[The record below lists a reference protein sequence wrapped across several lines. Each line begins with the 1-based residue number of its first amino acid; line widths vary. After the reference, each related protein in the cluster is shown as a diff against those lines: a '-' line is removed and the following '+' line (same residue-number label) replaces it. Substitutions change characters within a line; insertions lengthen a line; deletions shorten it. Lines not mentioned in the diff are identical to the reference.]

1 MIPEKWTNRQLVQV
15 LASIPDDRVAACA
28 WWSSLA
34 GLALL
39 AQIEHHMTAPVVATT
54 RRELSVEVD
63 AGEVTSTA
71 WLLLSPERSLLLKH
85 LLSPDTENPWGYL
98 HASVKNQVL
107 DDVGRYFRREITDA
121 LEDRAIE
128 EPLEEERTLE
138 FVVARTACV
147 LAPVTP
153 SYLRVGLVEAVD
165 WMADVATRGRLSH
178 LHALAGRSP
187 ELRRFG
193 FGGDRGRALANVTVG
208 KRPDHS
214 VSSLFAGFLL
224 QPQWEPAH
232 SPRHAAS
239 IREYAMRMSSLT
251 VRSAA

>member
-1 MIPEKWTNRQLVQV
+1 MTPEKWSNKDLVRV
-15 LASIPDDRVAACA
+15 LASIPDERVAACS

-34 GLALL
+34 GFALL
-39 AQIEHHMTAPVVATT
+39 AQIEHHMTAPVVAAV

-63 AGEVTSTA
+63 AAEVASTA

-85 LLSPDTENPWGYL
+85 LLSAETENPWGYL
-98 HASVKNQVL
+98 HTSVKNQVL

-121 LEDRAIE
+121 LEDVAVD
-128 EPLEEERTLE
+128 EPLDEERTLE

-153 SYLRVGLVEAVD
+153 VALRGGLAEAVD
-165 WMADVATRGRLSH
+165 WMADMATRGRLSH
-178 LHALAGRSP
+178 LHTLAGRSP
-187 ELRRFG
+187 ELRQLG
-193 FGGDRGRALANVTVG
+193 FVGERGRALANVTVG

-214 VSSLFAGFLL
+214 VTSLFAGFLL
-224 QPQWEPAH
+224 QPRWEPAH

-239 IREYAMRMSSLT
+239 IREYAVRMSSLT

>member
-1 MIPEKWTNRQLVQV
+1 VIPQKWTNRQLVQV
-15 LASIPDDRVAACA
+15 LTSIPVEPNAARA

-34 GLALL
+34 GYALL
-39 AQIEHHMTAPVVATT
+39 EEMEHHMTAPIVAAA

-63 AGEVTSTA
+63 ASEVASTA

-85 LLSPDTENPWGYL
+85 LVSPDTENPWGYL

-107 DDVGRYFRREITDA
+107 DDVGRYFRRELTDA
-121 LEDRAIE
+121 LEDRAVE
-128 EPLEEERTLE
+128 EPADEERTLE

-153 SYLRVGLVEAVD
+153 RPLRRGLRDAVD
-165 WMADVATRGRLSH
+165 WMADAATRGRLSH
-178 LHALAGRSP
+178 LHSLAGRSA
-187 ELRRFG
+187 ELRELG
-193 FGGDRGRALANVTVG
+193 FGGDRARALANVTVG

-224 QPQWEPAH
+224 QPQWEPTH

-239 IREYAMRMSSLT
+239 IREYAVRIAAVSG
-251 VRSAA
+251 RSAA

>member
-28 WWSSLA
+28 WWSSKL

-39 AQIEHHMTAPVVATT
+39 AQIEHHMTAPVVAAA

-85 LLSPDTENPWGYL
+85 LLSPETVNPWGYL

-121 LEDRAIE
+121 LDNHAID
-128 EPLEEERTLE
+128 EPVEQEPTLE
-138 FVVARTACV
+138 FAVARTASV

-153 SYLRVGLVEAVD
+153 SCLRESLVQAVD
-165 WMADVATRGRLSH
+165 WMADAATRGRLSH
-178 LHALAGRSP
+178 LHTLAGRSP
-187 ELRRFG
+187 ELHRLG
-193 FGGDRGRALANVTVG
+193 FGGDRARALANVTVG

-214 VSSLFAGFLL
+214 VSSLLAGFLL
-224 QPQWEPAH
+224 QPQWEPTH
-232 SPRHAAS
+232 SSRHAAS
-239 IREYAMRMSSLT
+239 IREYAMRMAALG
-251 VRSAA
+251 VRRAA

>member
-1 MIPEKWTNRQLVQV
+1 MIPQKWSNRQLVQV
-15 LASIPDDRVAACA
+15 LTSIPGDPDAARS

-34 GLALL
+34 GYALL
-39 AQIEHHMTAPVVATT
+39 EQIEHHMTAPIVAAV

-63 AGEVTSTA
+63 ASEVASTA

-85 LLSPDTENPWGYL
+85 LVSPDTDNPWGYL
-98 HASVKNQVL
+98 HTSVKNQVL
-107 DDVGRYFRREITDA
+107 DDVGRYFRRELTVA
-121 LEDRAIE
+121 LEDRPIE
-128 EPLEEERTLE
+128 EPADEERTLE

-153 SYLRVGLVEAVD
+153 REVRPGLVDAVD
-165 WMADVATRGRLSH
+165 WMADAATRGRLSH
-178 LHALAGRSP
+178 LHALAGRSS
-187 ELRRFG
+187 ELRELG
-193 FGGDRGRALANVTVG
+193 FGGDRARALANLTVG

-214 VSSLFAGFLL
+214 VTSLFAAFLL

-239 IREYAMRMSSLT
+239 IREYAMRMTTLS
-251 VRSAA
+251 VRRAA

>member
-1 MIPEKWTNRQLVQV
+1 MTPQKWSNRQLVQV
-15 LASIPDDRVAACA
+15 LTSIPRDPDAARA

-34 GLALL
+34 GYELL
-39 AQIEHHMTAPVVATT
+39 EQIEHHMTTPIVAAA

-63 AGEVTSTA
+63 ASEVASTA

-85 LLSPDTENPWGYL
+85 LVSPDTENPWGYL

-107 DDVGRYFRREITDA
+107 DDVGRYFRRELTDS
-121 LEDRAIE
+121 LEDRPTA
-128 EPLEEERTLE
+128 EPLDEERTLE

-153 SYLRVGLVEAVD
+153 QEFRRGLADAVD
-165 WMADVATRGRLSH
+165 WMADAATRGRLSH

-187 ELRRFG
+187 ELRELG
-193 FGGDRGRALANVTVG
+193 FGGDRARALANVTVG

-214 VSSLFAGFLL
+214 VTSLFAGFLL
-224 QPQWEPAH
+224 QPHWEPAH

-239 IREYAMRMSSLT
+239 LREYSLRMTALL
-251 VRSAA
+251 VRRAA